1 MGKSSEIL
9 GPLAEFRNVAVDG
22 EKVAHEGHNLILV
35 LEFLTNPILLDE
47 VLGLDGDDSRASSLG
62 GSKQHHEAS
71 TGIQRLKGTLIDST
85 QGTLTNE
92 HFLARRNGRGHEH
105 GGKGCVAHA
114 FYSISLPSLSS
125 SRRAALSYLCVIQS
139 SREVACSIFEQATS
153 GLLEPFQ
160 LPLLVALGA
169 DERHQLGFLGRPE
182 DVGAHLAASGGDD
195 FVLLHKYY
203 SSGFPSLS
211 SSFE

>member
-1 MGKSSEIL
+1 VGKSSEIL

-47 VLGLDGDDSRASSLG
+47 VLGLDGDDSRSSSLG

-105 GGKGCVAHA
+105 GRIGCGHV
-114 FYSISLPSLSS
+114 FYSINLLCLSS
-125 SRRAALSYLCVIQS
+125 SRRVASSYLCVIQC
-139 SREVACSIFEQATS
+139 SREVACSIFEQAT
-153 GLLEPFQ
+153 
-160 LPLLVALGA
+160 
-169 DERHQLGFLGRPE
+169 
-182 DVGAHLAASGGDD
+182 
-195 FVLLHKYY
+195 
-203 SSGFPSLS
+203 
-211 SSFE
+211 